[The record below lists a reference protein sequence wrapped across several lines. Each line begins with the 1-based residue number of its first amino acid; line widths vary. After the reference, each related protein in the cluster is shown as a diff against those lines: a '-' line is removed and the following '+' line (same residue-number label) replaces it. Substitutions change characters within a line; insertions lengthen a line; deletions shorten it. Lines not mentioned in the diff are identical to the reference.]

1 MKRIIL
7 LSFLLIGMSY
17 CSVKN
22 PNKADDGDSVLEI
35 DLFSESKPAG
45 GKLSAFADDI
55 EFIPL
60 QTTRESLIGGPAR
73 RVVSREQRIYV
84 SDATRIM
91 CFDIEGRFL
100 YKLDKLGRGPG
111 EYSVI
116 FYFDVD
122 PDNKYLV
129 IPNHYK
135 LLFYG
140 ISDTGFYFQR
150 SLAFNEDVLR
160 KSEIVPGTNHIFI
173 PIPPWRGNEQ
183 TLSLLI
189 DIFGDTVHFKP
200 NCYKYTK
207 QSKGGSRSLSEMQ
220 VYSIDKKV
228 CFKEEFSDTVFYV
241 DTKDNHFK
249 PRMILNSHNTIITPE
264 MRGGSEPLPKVR
276 TSMNYIFETSRYVFI
291 DCSIIKD
298 IRDIINEIRIIFDK
312 TTNIKYMLDVDSDR
326 NSALMDDFSGGP
338 AFNMGYRD
346 YSFNGDMLFSFV
358 EAHALKK
365 HVASEE
371 FKNAKVKYPE
381 KKERIKEL
389 SDSLDDMDNPVLVMV
404 RLKH

>member
-129 IPNHYK
+129 IPNHNK

-150 SLAFNEDVLR
+150 SLAFHEDVLY
-160 KSEIVPGTNHIFI
+160 KSEIVPGTNHVFI

-207 QSKGGSRSLSEMQ
+207 QSKGGSSSLNEMQ
-220 VYSIDKKV
+220 VYSIDKRFALRK
-228 CFKEEFSDTVFYV
+228 
-241 DTKDNHFK
+241 
-249 PRMILNSHNTIITPE
+249 NSVTRSFMLIQKTIILS
-264 MRGGSEPLPKVR
+264 RG
-276 TSMNYIFETSRYVFI
+276 
-291 DCSIIKD
+291 
-298 IRDIINEIRIIFDK
+298 
-312 TTNIKYMLDVDSDR
+312 
-326 NSALMDDFSGGP
+326 
-338 AFNMGYRD
+338 
-346 YSFNGDMLFSFV
+346 
-358 EAHALKK
+358 
-365 HVASEE
+365 
-371 FKNAKVKYPE
+371 
-381 KKERIKEL
+381 
-389 SDSLDDMDNPVLVMV
+389 
-404 RLKH
+404 

>member
-129 IPNHYK
+129 IPNHNK

-150 SLAFNEDVLR
+150 SLAFHEDVLY
-160 KSEIVPGTNHIFI
+160 KSEIVPGTNHVFI

-207 QSKGGSRSLSEMQ
+207 QSKGGSRGLGEMQ

-228 CFKEEFSDTVFYV
+228 CFRERFSDTVFYV

-249 PRMILNSHNTIITPE
+249 PRMILNSHNTVVTPE
-264 MRGGSEPLPKVR
+264 IRGGAEASGRDWTYVNK
-276 TSMNYIFETSRYVFI
+276 IFETSRYVFFSCRI
-291 DCSIIKD
+291 WDGKD
-298 IRDIINEIRIIFDK
+298 RSNNNRIIFDK
-312 TTNIKYMLDVDSDR
+312 TTNIKYMLDIDSEYNSPLVDD
-326 NSALMDDFSGGP
+326 LGGGP
-338 AFNMGYRD
+338 AFNMSYLD
-346 YSFNGDMLFSFV
+346 YSFNGDILFSFV

-404 RLKH
+404 RLKR

>member
-17 CSVKN
+17 CKVKN
-22 PNKADDGDSVLEI
+22 PDKADDGDSVLEI

-122 PDNKYLV
+122 PDNKYLI

-135 LLFYG
+135 LLLFG

-150 SLAFNEDVLR
+150 SLAFNEDVLYV
-160 KSEIVPGTNHIFI
+160 SEIVPGTNNIFI

-189 DIFGDTVHFKP
+189 DNFGDTVHFKP
-200 NCYKYTK
+200 NGYKYTK
-207 QSKGGSRSLSEMQ
+207 QSKGGSRGLGEMQ

-228 CFKEEFSDTVFYV
+228 CFRERFSDTVFYV

-249 PRMILNSHNTIITPE
+249 PRMILNSHNTVVTPE
-264 MRGGSEPLPKVR
+264 IRGGAEASGRDWTYVNK
-276 TSMNYIFETSRYVFI
+276 IFETSRYVFFSCRI
-291 DCSIIKD
+291 WDGKD
-298 IRDIINEIRIIFDK
+298 RSNNNRIIFDK
-312 TTNIKYMLDVDSDR
+312 TTDTKYMLDIDSEDNSPLVDD
-326 NSALMDDFSGGP
+326 LGGGP
-338 AFNMGYRD
+338 AFNMSYLD
-346 YSFNGDMLFSFV
+346 YSFNGDILFSFV

-404 RLKH
+404 KLKR

>member
-60 QTTRESLIGGPAR
+60 QTTRESLIGGPRR

-84 SDATRIM
+84 SDVMRIM

-129 IPNHYK
+129 IPNHNK

-150 SLAFNEDVLR
+150 SLAFHEDVLYV
-160 KSEIVPGTNHIFI
+160 SEIVPGTNHVFI

-207 QSKGGSRSLSEMQ
+207 QSKGGSRSLDEMQ

-249 PRMILNSHNTIITPE
+249 PRMILNSHNTVVTPE
-264 MRGGSEPLPKVR
+264 IRGGAEASGRDWTYVNK
-276 TSMNYIFETSRYVFI
+276 IFETSRYVFFSCRI
-291 DCSIIKD
+291 WDGKD
-298 IRDIINEIRIIFDK
+298 RSNNNRIIFDK
-312 TTNIKYMLDVDSDR
+312 TTNIKYMLDIDSERKSMLVDD
-326 NSALMDDFSGGP
+326 LGGGP
-338 AFNMGYRD
+338 AFNMSYLD
-346 YSFNGDMLFSFV
+346 YSFNGDILFSFV

>member
-60 QTTRESLIGGPAR
+60 QTTRESLIGGPRR

-84 SDATRIM
+84 SDVMRIM

-129 IPNHYK
+129 IPNHNK

-150 SLAFNEDVLR
+150 SLAFHEDVLY
-160 KSEIVPGTNHIFI
+160 KSEIVPGTNHVFI

-207 QSKGGSRSLSEMQ
+207 QSKGGSRSLDEMQ

-249 PRMILNSHNTIITPE
+249 PRMILNSHNTVVTPE
-264 MRGGSEPLPKVR
+264 IRGGAEASGRDWTYVNK
-276 TSMNYIFETSRYVFI
+276 IFETSRYVFFSCRI
-291 DCSIIKD
+291 WDGKD
-298 IRDIINEIRIIFDK
+298 RSNNNRIIFDK
-312 TTNIKYMLDVDSDR
+312 TTNIKYMLDIDSEYNSPLVDD
-326 NSALMDDFSGGP
+326 LGGGP
-338 AFNMGYRD
+338 AFNMSYLD
-346 YSFNGDMLFSFV
+346 YSFNGDILFSFV

-404 RLKH
+404 RLKR

>member
-129 IPNHYK
+129 IPNHNK

-150 SLAFNEDVLR
+150 SLAFNEDVLY
-160 KSEIVPGTNHIFI
+160 KSEIVPETNNVFI

-207 QSKGGSRSLSEMQ
+207 QSKGGSSALGEMQ
-220 VYSIDKKV
+220 VYSFDKKV
-228 CFKEEFSDTVFYV
+228 CFRERFSDTVFYV

-249 PRMILNSHNTIITPE
+249 PRMILNSHNTVVTPE
-264 MRGGSEPLPKVR
+264 IRGGAEASGRVR
-276 TSMNYIFETSRYVFI
+276 SSVTGIFETSRYVFFM
-291 DCSIIKD
+291 CH
-298 IRDIINEIRIIFDK
+298 IRDSQDKLNENRIIFDK
-312 TTNIKYMLDVDSDR
+312 TTDTKYMLDIDNKY
-326 NSALMDDFSGGP
+326 NSPLADDLGGGP
-338 AFNMGYRD
+338 AFNMSHLD

-404 RLKH
+404 RLKR

>member
-17 CSVKN
+17 CKVTN
-22 PNKADDGDSVLEI
+22 PDKADDGDSVLEI

-45 GKLSAFADDI
+45 GKLSSFADDI

-150 SLAFNEDVLR
+150 SLAFHEDVLYV
-160 KSEIVPGTNHIFI
+160 SEIVPGTNHVFI

-189 DIFGDTVHFKP
+189 DNFGDTVHFKP
-200 NCYKYTK
+200 NGYKYTK
-207 QSKGGSRSLSEMQ
+207 QSKGGSRGLGEMQ

-228 CFKEEFSDTVFYV
+228 CFRERFSDTVFYV

-249 PRMILNSHNTIITPE
+249 PRMILNSHNTVVTPE
-264 MRGGSEPLPKVR
+264 IRGGAEASGRDWTYVNK
-276 TSMNYIFETSRYVFI
+276 IFETSRYVFFSCRI
-291 DCSIIKD
+291 WDGKD
-298 IRDIINEIRIIFDK
+298 RSNNNRIIFDK
-312 TTNIKYMLDVDSDR
+312 TTNIKYMLDIDSEYNSPLVDD
-326 NSALMDDFSGGP
+326 LGGGP
-338 AFNMGYRD
+338 AFNMSYLD
-346 YSFNGDMLFSFV
+346 YSFNGDILFSFV

-404 RLKH
+404 RLKR

>member
-17 CSVKN
+17 CRVKN

-45 GKLSAFADDI
+45 GKLSSFADDI

-100 YKLDKLGRGPG
+100 YKLNKLGRGPG

-129 IPNHYK
+129 IPNHNK

-150 SLAFNEDVLR
+150 SLAFNEDVLYV
-160 KSEIVPGTNHIFI
+160 SEIVPGTNNVFI

-207 QSKGGSRSLSEMQ
+207 QSKGGSSSLSEMQ

-249 PRMILNSHNTIITPE
+249 PRMILNSHNTVVTPE
-264 MRGGSEPLPKVR
+264 IRGGAE
-276 TSMNYIFETSRYVFI
+276 TSGRDWTYVNKIFETSRYVFFSCRI
-291 DCSIIKD
+291 WDGKD
-298 IRDIINEIRIIFDK
+298 RSNNNRIIFDK
-312 TTNIKYMLDVDSDR
+312 TTNIKYMLDIDSEYNSPLVDD
-326 NSALMDDFSGGP
+326 LGGGP
-338 AFNMGYRD
+338 AFNMSYLD

-404 RLKH
+404 RLKR

>member
-17 CSVKN
+17 CKVKN
-22 PNKADDGDSVLEI
+22 PDKADDGDSVLEI

-122 PDNKYLV
+122 PDNKYLI

-135 LLFYG
+135 LLLFG

-220 VYSIDKKV
+220 VYSIGKKV

-249 PRMILNSHNTIITPE
+249 PRMILNSHNTIVTPE
-264 MRGGSEPLPKVR
+264 RRGGSETAPKARSGVNR
-276 TSMNYIFETSRYVFI
+276 IFETSRYVFI
-291 DCSIIKD
+291 NCIIKD
-298 IRDIINEIRIIFDK
+298 SQDRDIENRIIFDK
-312 TTNIKYMLDVDSDR
+312 TTNIKYMLDIDSERKSPLVDD
-326 NSALMDDFSGGP
+326 LGGGP
-338 AFNMGYRD
+338 AFNMGYLD